1 MITCAR
7 TPLYVLV
14 AFIDV
19 GLVCGQ
25 SAFSGGAQMGALPL
39 QSNLG
44 ALSQGVLPQAPGPL
58 GGLPQAPDSQGA
70 FGQGAPQGS
79 AFSGLGGLLGNAGAG
94 VPQAANPLQG
104 SGFSGLGAS
113 PGGIG
118 QAAPQGAT
126 QPGAPSSGFQLPAGG
141 FPTINLLGGM
151 GGQQGQ
157 VGSSTPQHIQQL
169 QAQAS

>member
-79 AFSGLGGLLGNAGAG
+79 AFSGLG
-94 VPQAANPLQG
+94 
-104 SGFSGLGAS
+104 AS